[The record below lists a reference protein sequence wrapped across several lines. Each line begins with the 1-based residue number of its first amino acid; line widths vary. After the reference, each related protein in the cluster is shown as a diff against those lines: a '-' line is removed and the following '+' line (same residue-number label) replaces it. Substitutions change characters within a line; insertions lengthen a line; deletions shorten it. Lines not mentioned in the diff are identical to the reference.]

1 MNLVT
6 NYFQSVNIACKTR
19 SINKDGCSI
28 PLNNPVPN
36 HVIIDM
42 DLYVK
47 HSGSLPTPNSSNC
60 DCVFASDG
68 SGRKDIWQDAW
79 VVPIELKSK
88 KVDAS
93 EAIAQ
98 LQAGAD
104 LIKTLICQNC
114 RFKFMPLLAHG
125 PGIRST
131 TLRKLEG
138 RFIYFNGK
146 KYPIKRIRCGQIP
159 LAQALAEYNQP
170 SGQKKSKSRR
180 RR

>member
-1 MNLVT
+1 MNLIT

-28 PLNNPVPN
+28 PLNNPMPN

-42 DLYVK
+42 DLYVR
-47 HSGSLPTPNSSNC
+47 HSGSSPTPNSSNC
-60 DCVFASDG
+60 DCIFASDG

-79 VVPIELKSK
+79 IVPIELKSG

-104 LIKTLICQNC
+104 FIKTFVCQNC
-114 RFKFMPLLAHG
+114 EFEFMPLLAHG
-125 PGIRST
+125 PGMKSSI
-131 TLRKLEG
+131 LRKLEG
-138 RFIYFNGK
+138 KFIKFNGRR
-146 KYPIKRIRCGQIP
+146 YPIKRIRCKQIS
-159 LAQALAEYNQP
+159 LAKALADYNQS